1 MSTDY
6 NLNRVQREQIRAHAD
21 QAAQLPAHPETWACY
36 DVDLSQQALSTF
48 SRHGIIESVATIP
61 RSEHPSGTT
70 TTNRWQTQ
78 PDVAAYVK
86 EYQNS
91 HTRTPCGCST
101 GFRTLTARQEFTC
114 RNVECN
120 RTFGREVA
128 LAVVDNEPLP
138 TDEEAI
144 EA

>member
-36 DVDLSQQALSTF
+36 DVDLSQQALSNF
-48 SRHGIIESVATIP
+48 SRHGVIEAVGTIP
-61 RSEHPSGTT
+61 ATEHPSSSR
-70 TTNRWQTQ
+70 TTNRWQTE
-78 PDVAAYVK
+78 PDVAAYVD
-86 EYQNS
+86 EYRAS

-101 GFRTLTARQEFTC
+101 GFRTLTPGERYTC
-114 RNVECN
+114 RDGDCN

-128 LAVVDNEPLP
+128 LAVVDNDPLP
-138 TDEEAI
+138 TEEAI